1 MVNGE
6 ELKNIFNK
14 INIVIEENKL
24 YLSELDAAI
33 GDGDHGLNMSKG
45 FKAVVKKINDLEED
59 DLGKILKACGMA
71 LVTNVGGAS
80 GPLYGTALLNGSKA
94 VAKKNC
100 ININDFIEILQASLD
115 GIKMIGKAMEGEKT
129 MIDALSPA
137 LEAGRKALGENKS
150 SKDILIAIRDAA
162 KEGMENTK
170 NIIATKGRASYLD
183 ERSLGHQDAGATSMY
198 LILNTIAEEFISW
211 GESKWLEL

>member
-183 ERSLGHQDAGATSMY
+183 ERSLGRQDAGATSMY
-198 LILNTIAEEFISW
+198 LILNTIAEEFIS
-211 GESKWLEL
+211 